1 MSDKGRINLQ
11 LFGVIVAAATGITGL
26 FGAFVILPY
35 RVDAVENQA
44 RANAEKTAADHELL
58 VRIEERL
65 ITVQK
70 QLEKKP

>member
-1 MSDKGRINLQ
+1 MKVRLEVFALILAVGSGL
-11 LFGVIVAAATGITGL
+11 TGL

-35 RVDAVENQA
+35 KVEA
-44 RANAEKTAADHELL
+44 IEKKVEVNAKKSDDDHELL

-70 QLEKKP
+70 QLERKEK